1 MEDPAYWRT
10 VRDKTTG
17 REVVLTQQQMELV
30 QRLQSSHFP
39 EEGYDQY
46 EVSIY
51 FSISLATCPP
61 LISLQPYVDFFSG
74 EKMIHPLNDT
84 VKPKSSFIPS
94 RWEAKQVSRLVH
106 AIKMGWLKPR
116 TKSDR
121 PKFYMLWGEGDKVRG
136 LTNARRNC
144 FFLML
149 LNFPY

>member
-84 VKPKSSFIPS
+84 VKPKLHSVSLGGKAGVATGACHQDGLV
-94 RWEAKQVSRLVH
+94 ETTNQVRQTKVLHV
-106 AIKMGWLKPR
+106 MG
-116 TKSDR
+116 
-121 PKFYMLWGEGDKVRG
+121 
-136 LTNARRNC
+136 RR
-144 FFLML
+144 
-149 LNFPY
+149 